1 MVKRKKEMVR
11 DRVSRLVSWGH
22 WFAFFNGFL
31 AMIVGIR
38 YLDSVGYPE
47 TLLGWGYLAISTIGH
62 FSFLAFI
69 VYLVLVF
76 PVTLLLPYS
85 KILRG
90 FAAVVATLSL
100 CILLYDTIIYDDYGL
115 HLSPFVFDL
124 AWADLNALLRGTS
137 YIVTPLGIIALE
149 LTLANFLWKRIEK
162 IHKVNCGN
170 KVVAFVGICFV
181 SSHLIHIWADA
192 ADITEITQ
200 LDDAYPLS
208 YPATARSFM
217 ESHGIEGKNTTR
229 RGSDFKSSLNY
240 PITPLQCKAEAQPNI
255 LLITINNLRAD
266 MVDTNTMPY
275 LTQYGEDNQ
284 AFHQHLSGG
293 TQYDSGMFSILY
305 GLQGSY
311 INAAGLNHTTP
322 VLTQT
327 LKQQNYQLGLFAT
340 QESELRPNT
349 IFDDFERITTK
360 TSDSYADADIQS
372 VAAFQNW
379 QAAQTTPWFG
389 MLNLRSPET
398 YDTPV
403 GFLGIETVKADK
415 KLKPAQRV
423 LFNQYRQSL
432 NFIDQKLKEVLEATP
447 DDTLVI
453 ITGVSG
459 KLFTSNPDEARS
471 NLSPAN
477 VQVPMIIHWP
487 GKAKSK
493 HVNYRTSHY
502 GIVPTLMTQVLGC
515 TNAVTDYSA
524 GRSLLEPDTE
534 SWVYIGDSRIF
545 GIYQKSEITVIDRH
559 GQYRIYDENFDKRLR
574 KKMSAPELVEVMRE
588 GRRMYHH

>member
-47 TLLGWGYLAISTIGH
+47 TLLGWSYLAISTIGH

-170 KVVAFVGICFV
+170 KVVAFVGICFI

-192 ADITEITQ
+192 ANITEITQ

-229 RGSDFKSSLNY
+229 RSSDLKSSLNY
-240 PITPLQCKAEAQPNI
+240 PITPLQCKAETQPNI

-266 MVDTNTMPY
+266 MVDANTMPY
-275 LTQYGEDNQ
+275 LTQYGEKNQ

-311 INAAGLNHTTP
+311 INAAGLNNTTP
-322 VLTQT
+322 VLTQM

-349 IFDDFERITTK
+349 IFDDFERIITK
-360 TSDSYADADIQS
+360 TNDSYADADIQS
-372 VAAFQNW
+372 VEAFQSW

-432 NFIDQKLKEVLEATP
+432 NFIDLKLKEVLEATSE
-447 DDTLVI
+447 DTLVI

-487 GKAKSK
+487 GQAATK

-515 TNAVTDYSA
+515 TNAATDYSA